1 MHAIKTAGIYENT
14 NKFRYHTMCPVIRV
28 GLENNQSLAVK
39 IHSYRSDSHA
49 LNKHAGEMAPMATQT

>member
-1 MHAIKTAGIYENT
+1 MG
-14 NKFRYHTMCPVIRV
+14 PVIRV

-39 IHSYRSDSHA
+39 IHLYRADSHA